1 MPRRPLRWPGVAG
14 DDQTSEM
21 PHGFRG
27 SVFIATS
34 LDGYIARH
42 GGDIDWLTAGDDP
55 GDTGYDAFMAEID
68 LLVMG
73 RGTYEKVLT
82 FGTWPF
88 DGRPVLVLSSTL
100 ATDDDRV
107 EVHATLDDLV
117 HAIRARGAN
126 RVYVDGGKVIQ
137 SFLRAG
143 LIDDITITVVPVL
156 LGSGLP
162 LFGKSEGDLRL
173 THRGTRVLGAGLVQS
188 TYEVGRA
195 LGESDRAAP

>member
-1 MPRRPLRWPGVAG
+1 MSG
-14 DDQTSEM
+14 DDLSNET
-21 PHGFRG
+21 PPGFRG

-34 LDGYIARH
+34 LDGYIARL
-42 GGDIDWLTAGDDP
+42 GGDIDWLTAVDDP
-55 GDTGYDAFMAEID
+55 GDTGYDAFMAGID
-68 LLVMG
+68 LLAMG

-100 ATDDDRV
+100 ATGDDRV
-107 EVHATLDDLV
+107 EVHSTLDDLV
-117 HAIRARGAN
+117 DAIRARGAN

-156 LGSGLP
+156 LGSGVP
-162 LFGKSEGDLRL
+162 LFGDTNGDLRL

-188 TYEVGRA
+188 TYEVPRA
-195 LGESDRAAP
+195 ISESDRAAP